1 MFEATLPAMPRLLT
15 ALAEWLGCITV
26 LMLMEKRWS
35 PKITA
40 LIHLLFGTVIVL
52 SQYCAYEAGTN
63 EVFSQRTGFYVWAVG
78 MAACMLIMLL
88 YIMLCSRCSFSTA
101 VGCWAVA
108 FVTAELMASVEWQV
122 SSALLA
128 SRSMKNA
135 GVILVMLCVFGAML
149 LGVYVGEKK
158 IYDGP
163 VRMERMQSMLLWIL
177 ALLAM
182 VISNVGFQKMVWED
196 QADLRTTLSSIRS
209 LVDFG
214 ALASMYLIQRVYW
227 EHAMQ
232 MEMASVNY
240 MLNLQYQQYR
250 DYKMNS
256 EYISRQCH
264 DLKYQIDALRRACT
278 EDEREQYLSEMETAI
293 RNYNAQNVTG
303 NPVLDTILTQKK
315 ILCCQSGIQFSCMAD
330 ARELR
335 QISVRDISI
344 IFGNL
349 IDNAMECVLQYE
361 DAEDRMIQGEVY
373 QKQGFLMIKFR
384 NCFYGSL
391 QFERG
396 LPVTT
401 KTDKA
406 RHGYGLKSVRY
417 TVEKYHGTMKVST
430 EEGWFSVKILLP
442 IEAS

>member
-1 MFEATLPAMPRLLT
+1 MFEATLPAMSRLLA
-15 ALAEWLGCITV
+15 ALAEWMGCITV
-26 LMLMEKRWS
+26 LMLMEKRWTK
-35 PKITA
+35 KITA
-40 LIHLLFGTVIVL
+40 ILHLLFGIVIVL
-52 SQYCAYEAGTN
+52 SQYCAHKAGTN
-63 EVFSQRTGFYVWAVG
+63 ETLGQQTRFYVWAVG

-88 YIMLCSRCSFSTA
+88 YIMLCSRCTFSTA

-135 GVILVMLCVFGAML
+135 GVILVMLCVFGGIL

-163 VRMERMQSMLLWIL
+163 VRMERMQSVLLWIL

-182 VISNVGFQKMVWED
+182 VISNVGFQKMMWED

-264 DLKYQIDALRRACT
+264 DLKYQIEAL
-278 EDEREQYLSEMETAI
+278 
-293 RNYNAQNVTG
+293 
-303 NPVLDTILTQKK
+303 
-315 ILCCQSGIQFSCMAD
+315 
-330 ARELR
+330 
-335 QISVRDISI
+335 
-344 IFGNL
+344 
-349 IDNAMECVLQYE
+349 
-361 DAEDRMIQGEVY
+361 
-373 QKQGFLMIKFR
+373 
-384 NCFYGSL
+384 GS
-391 QFERG
+391 
-396 LPVTT
+396 
-401 KTDKA
+401 A
-406 RHGYGLKSVRY
+406 
-417 TVEKYHGTMKVST
+417 
-430 EEGWFSVKILLP
+430 
-442 IEAS
+442 

>member
-1 MFEATLPAMPRLLT
+1 
-15 ALAEWLGCITV
+15 
-26 LMLMEKRWS
+26 
-35 PKITA
+35 
-40 LIHLLFGTVIVL
+40 
-52 SQYCAYEAGTN
+52 
-63 EVFSQRTGFYVWAVG
+63 
-78 MAACMLIMLL
+78 MLIMLL

-135 GVILVMLCVFGAML
+135 GVILVMLCVFGVML

-163 VRMERMQSMLLWIL
+163 VRMEPMQSVLLWIL

-182 VISNVGFQKMVWED
+182 VISNVGFQKMVWRG
-196 QADLRTTLSSIRS
+196 QADLQTTLSSIRS

-232 MEMASVNY
+232 LEMASVNY

-264 DLKYQIDALRRACT
+264 DLKYQIEALRRACT
-278 EDEREQYLSEMETAI
+278 EDEREQYLAEMETAI
-293 RNYNAQNVTG
+293 RNYNAQNVTNTMEMG
-303 NPVLDTILTQKK
+303 WVEEYEPIKGVLLCPGAGSTGFAALGQIAAGEVNPSGRTCDTWVYDFTKTPYYQNIGDFTYNN
-315 ILCCQSGIQFSCMAD
+315 IDDYI
-330 ARELR
+330 R
-335 QISVRDISI
+335 QIMEADETLYPGAFVDYVENIYVGYK
-344 IFGNL
+344 FYETAAEEGL
-349 IDNAMECVLQYE
+349 ID
-361 DAEDRMIQGEVY
+361 
-373 QKQGFLMIKFR
+373 
-384 NCFYGSL
+384 
-391 QFERG
+391 FE
-396 LPVTT
+396 
-401 KTDKA
+401 KTVKYPF
-406 RHGYGLKSVRY
+406 GYGLSY
-417 TVEKYHGTMKVST
+417 TEFKQEMGEISRD
-430 EEGWFSVKILLP
+430 ESGIL
-442 IEAS
+442 